1 MRRVRRANAR
11 RCGHLH
17 ELTGE
22 RVNVP
27 AHVQLWVHGV
37 WSVYM
42 QCRYCNRRDVLSKSV
57 RRVRGANARRCGHLH
72 ELTSERVNVPAN
84 V

>member
-1 MRRVRRANAR
+1 MQFRYCNRRDMLSKSVRRVRGANAR

-17 ELTGE
+17 ELTSE

-42 QCRYCNRRDVLSKSV
+42 QCRYCNRRDV
-57 RRVRGANARRCGHLH
+57 RRERMYYLY
-72 ELTSERVNVPAN
+72 ELER
-84 V
+84 